1 MTCHKDGGYNI
12 TCTHHTT
19 KSKPMLGKYLDL
31 QMGNNNYGCG
41 SQEPS
46 QNWVLTLGPSGT
58 KFTQD

>member
-1 MTCHKDGGYNI
+1 MVGRIITCHKDGGYNM

-31 QMGNNNYGCG
+31 QMGIGSYGCG

-46 QNWVLTLGPSGT
+46 
-58 KFTQD
+58 